1 MENFIFCAEYYPGLG
16 RREVDSLETVE
27 HPFKA
32 TLKAQLLLYAYIMKK
47 IQKSSRKEQKMYL
60 KFPGSRTPRK
70 ESVKS
75 MWWYANIR
83 KNLKRYVYTKQ
94 TFNMRAISEKYG

>member
-1 MENFIFCAEYYPGLG
+1 
-16 RREVDSLETVE
+16 
-27 HPFKA
+27 
-32 TLKAQLLLYAYIMKK
+32 
-47 IQKSSRKEQKMYL
+47 MYL

-94 TFNMRAISEKYG
+94 TFNMGLYLKNMGNNEINYQKLTQYTQKTSKKYLLMSKVF

>member
-1 MENFIFCAEYYPGLG
+1 
-16 RREVDSLETVE
+16 
-27 HPFKA
+27 
-32 TLKAQLLLYAYIMKK
+32 
-47 IQKSSRKEQKMYL
+47 MYL